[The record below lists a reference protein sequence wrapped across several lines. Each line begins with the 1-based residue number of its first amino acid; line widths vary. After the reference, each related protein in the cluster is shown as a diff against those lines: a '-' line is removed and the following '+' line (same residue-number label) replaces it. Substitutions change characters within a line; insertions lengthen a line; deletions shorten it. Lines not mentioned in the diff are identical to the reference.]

1 MKSTVQKILAV
12 LVVVLLVAE
21 IIHASKL
28 NQKDS
33 VTLAEKRP
41 LLIWYTDPDIQ
52 EYMQQSAEAAAAQY
66 GVQVE
71 TELVS
76 EVDYIENISERSV
89 AETMTGPDLY
99 VLSSSQMEK
108 AALAGLTDQL
118 DDKQMADSHSEKA
131 VHAVTYDGKVMA
143 YPFYVETSVLAVQSG
158 IMRMSAPQ
166 LLLMR
171 SWTMQRILKP
181 AK

>member
-52 EYMQQSAEAAAAQY
+52 EYMQQSAEAQKRRLPSM
-66 GVQVE
+66 GF
-71 TELVS
+71 
-76 EVDYIENISERSV
+76 RW
-89 AETMTGPDLY
+89 
-99 VLSSSQMEK
+99 
-108 AALAGLTDQL
+108 
-118 DDKQMADSHSEKA
+118 
-131 VHAVTYDGKVMA
+131 
-143 YPFYVETSVLAVQSG
+143 
-158 IMRMSAPQ
+158 R
-166 LLLMR
+166 R
-171 SWTMQRILKP
+171 SWYRK
-181 AK
+181 